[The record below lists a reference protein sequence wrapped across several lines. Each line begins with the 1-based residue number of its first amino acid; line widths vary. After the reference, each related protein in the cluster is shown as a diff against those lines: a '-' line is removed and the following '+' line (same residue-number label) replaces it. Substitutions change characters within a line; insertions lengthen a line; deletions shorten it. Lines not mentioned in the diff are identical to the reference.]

1 MVVLCEMAKIEG
13 IRVKVNAADAVE
25 VTPMMD
31 MLSVEVQTL
40 EGQSLGKISQLL
52 YAKWNEGE
60 LPTTPG
66 RHDGLVFTPG
76 KVKFFI
82 AGRWV
87 EGELLASLDV
97 TKARYVGELTEAQVA
112 MLKGENAD
120 ADPPDFSQGWREL
133 AEGELIEAEF
143 SIEGIE
149 TY

>member
-13 IRVKVNAADAVE
+13 VRVKVNAADTVE
-25 VTPMMD
+25 MNPMMD
-31 MLSVEVQTL
+31 MLAMEVQTL
-40 EGQSLGKISQLL
+40 EGQPLGKVSELV

-60 LPTTPG
+60 FPTTPG
-66 RHDGLVFTPG
+66 RHDGLAFTPG
-76 KVKFFI
+76 RVKFFT

-97 TKARYVGELTEAQVA
+97 ITARYVGELTEAQVA
-112 MLKGENAD
+112 MLKGENVE

-143 SIEGIE
+143 SLEGVE